1 MQGLQLEPG
10 SWKSKLQSCS
20 QAWKQMSES
29 EQDPYMARAA
39 EEQALRESAA
49 LEPFS
54 AKEQGSGRPAS
65 SEVDGTAADL
75 LCRNAKKTISKKRV
89 IATYGRYKDCSEWQ
103 EHDGGLS
110 SADGALRLDLIDLV
124 STDDKIHLAWAWT
137 EFARSLP
144 DLPQEWKDTS
154 ANEDRMHHSVC
165 HVERGICKLNPFA
178 GSATKL
184 VHSFADLVS
193 DGTLLVIVII
203 EEQMN
208 DS

>member
-1 MQGLQLEPG
+1 
-10 SWKSKLQSCS
+10 
-20 QAWKQMSES
+20 MSES